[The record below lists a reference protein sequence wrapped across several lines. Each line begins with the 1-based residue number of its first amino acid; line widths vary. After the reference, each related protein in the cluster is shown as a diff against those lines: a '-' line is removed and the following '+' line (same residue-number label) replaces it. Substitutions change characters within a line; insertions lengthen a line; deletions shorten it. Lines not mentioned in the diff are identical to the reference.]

1 MAWST
6 TGSAS
11 IVSKLIQYL
20 NHAMWWLF
28 AFWQKQ
34 SLSNLHFLPHPLPL
48 FYPIQS
54 ASTPPGARYFLGSL
68 RKRRSSWSCLGA
80 APAMVTSYATCLL
93 SGWNQQNWHVCVRAC
108 TYVRTYKSFMRILCM
123 YIYICIHVYTF
134 IVDDYVILL
143 LLPIPLRLPLLSL
156 FLRFFLVFFL
166 LLFFSFFFFFLFFF
180 SFFSFFFFFII
191 IIFFF
196 FFVLFFFLLLIVLSS
211 SPTSSSS
218 IHQQNQQ
225 HLVPID
231 FSQHTQ
237 NIKSLEGH
245 HAPQSVKVL
254 VSLSTFGCPAQTNQ
268 FLGCAN
274 ERMPGGRDRLVIE
287 VPVFPDLQTLTSQKY
302 RT

>member
-1 MAWST
+1 
-6 TGSAS
+6 
-11 IVSKLIQYL
+11 VVVVR
-20 NHAMWWLF
+20 
-28 AFWQKQ
+28 
-34 SLSNLHFLPHPLPL
+34 FLTETKFIEPPFFI
-48 FYPIQS
+48 FYPIFYPSFTPSNPLPRHQALDIFS
-54 ASTPPGARYFLGSL
+54 AACASAGLVEVVWEL
-68 RKRRSSWSCLGA
+68 RRPW
-80 APAMVTSYATCLL
+80 LL
-93 SGWNQQNWHVCVRAC
+93 LTLHVCFQDGINKIDMCVCAC

-123 YIYICIHVYTF
+123 YIYIHVYTF

-156 FLRFFLVFFL
+156 FLRFFFFL
-166 LLFFSFFFFFLFFF
+166 FFLFFF
-180 SFFSFFFFFII
+180 FFFFFIIII

-237 NIKSLEGH
+237 NIKGLEGH

-287 VPVFPDLQTLTSQKY
+287 VPLFPDLQTLTSQKY